1 MDNLCHTLV
10 GAAMAEAGLK
20 HRTRWGSVALMVA
33 ANLPDLDVLVFAT
46 ATPPVSFRRGWTH
59 GVLAQAILPW
69 ILTGAVMLVAR
80 LRARPGEHV
89 AGAPFRPLWMVGL
102 GYLGVYS

>member
-20 HRTRWGSVALMVA
+20 RRSQWGSIALMVA

-46 ATPPVSFRRGWTH
+46 DTPPVSFRRGWTH
-59 GVLAQAILPW
+59 GVLAQALLPW
-69 ILTGAVMLVAR
+69 AMAGIFILAR
-80 LRARPGEHV
+80 RRKRHGEH
-89 AGAPFRPLWMVGL
+89 ACGPPFRPLWLVVL
-102 GYLGVYS
+102 G